1 MHDNLESF
9 GYNKIVANLYEM
21 YSFFNKQIEKKYT
34 KQTLIVNY
42 QKILIT
48 MTLVVPHFANECLE
62 IMNTKNITWPEYDV
76 SILKDDTINVVIQ
89 INGKKRGIV
98 QTKSNINEEK
108 LFKLIQND
116 EKITKYL
123 TQKKIKRKI
132 YIKDKLLNI
141 II

>member
-1 MHDNLESF
+1 
-9 GYNKIVANLYEM
+9 M

-48 MTLVVPHFANECLE
+48 MTLVVPHLANECLS
-62 IMNTKNITWPEYDV
+62 IMNTKNIKWPEYDV
-76 SILKDDTINVVIQ
+76 SILKNDIINVVIQ

-98 QTKSNINEEK
+98 QTKMNINEEK

-116 EKITKYL
+116 EKIMKYI
-123 TQKKIKRKI
+123 TQKEIKRKI

>member
-1 MHDNLESF
+1 
-9 GYNKIVANLYEM
+9 
-21 YSFFNKQIEKKYT
+21 
-34 KQTLIVNY
+34 
-42 QKILIT
+42 
-48 MTLVVPHFANECLE
+48 MTLVVPHLANECLE

-98 QTKSNINEEK
+98 QTKMNINEEK

-116 EKITKYL
+116 EKIMRYI
-123 TQKKIKRKI
+123 TQKEIKRKI

>member
-1 MHDNLESF
+1 
-9 GYNKIVANLYEM
+9 
-21 YSFFNKQIEKKYT
+21 
-34 KQTLIVNY
+34 
-42 QKILIT
+42 
-48 MTLVVPHFANECLE
+48 MTLVVPHLANECLAT
-62 IMNTKNITWPEYDV
+62 MNTKNIKWPEYDV
-76 SILKDDTINVVIQ
+76 SILKNDIINVVIQ

-98 QTKSNINEEK
+98 QTKMNINEEK

-116 EKITKYL
+116 EKIMKYI